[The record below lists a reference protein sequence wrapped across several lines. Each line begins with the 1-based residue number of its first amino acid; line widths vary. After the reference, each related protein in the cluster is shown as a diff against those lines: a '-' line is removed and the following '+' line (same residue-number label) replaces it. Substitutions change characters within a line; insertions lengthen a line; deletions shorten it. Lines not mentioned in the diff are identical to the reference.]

1 LGLFSSESREIFDEI
16 LRYLAK
22 PIAEGTIGEANAVY
36 IIAALLMMTTLLCF
50 FKNSQAFELTRS
62 E

>member
-22 PIAEGTIGEANAVY
+22 PIAEGTIGEANNAKDREK
-36 IIAALLMMTTLLCF
+36 ILD
-50 FKNSQAFELTRS
+50 S
-62 E
+62 ERDKPKTQVKKLQSRV

>member
-22 PIAEGTIGEANAVY
+22 PIAAGTIGEVNNAEDREK
-36 IIAALLMMTTLLCF
+36 ILD
-50 FKNSQAFELTRS
+50 S
-62 E
+62 ERDKPKT

>member
-22 PIAEGTIGEANAVY
+22 PIAEGTIGEANNAKDREKILDSEQDKPKTQV
-36 IIAALLMMTTLLCF
+36 
-50 FKNSQAFELTRS
+50 NSS
-62 E
+62 VHDKK